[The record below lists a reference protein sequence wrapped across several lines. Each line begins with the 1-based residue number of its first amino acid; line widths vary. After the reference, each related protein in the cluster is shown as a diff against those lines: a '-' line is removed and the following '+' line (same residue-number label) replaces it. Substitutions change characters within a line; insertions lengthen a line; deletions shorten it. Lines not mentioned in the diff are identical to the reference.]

1 MRQHSSVTAISSLHE
16 KHYYKNLINKIAFL
30 LERLLD
36 RNKTVQFRFPTMPVT
51 EKKKQTYM
59 NADLTSKIIKYIF
72 YVTVFTPFSPKFNKK
87 AYV

>member
-1 MRQHSSVTAISSLHE
+1 
-16 KHYYKNLINKIAFL
+16 
-30 LERLLD
+30 
-36 RNKTVQFRFPTMPVT
+36 
-51 EKKKQTYM
+51 M